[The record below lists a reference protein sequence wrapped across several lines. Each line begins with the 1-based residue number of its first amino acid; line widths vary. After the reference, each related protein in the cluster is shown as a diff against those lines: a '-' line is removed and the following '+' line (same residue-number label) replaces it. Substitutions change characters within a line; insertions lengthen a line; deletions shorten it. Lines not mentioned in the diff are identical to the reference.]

1 MVDKVTNKFFQIIF
15 ICFILLFFSCSKAD
29 KIILYNQMFATDS
42 IPEAGID
49 SIGFLMRK
57 HVIVVTVKDKNEI
70 HVYNAMNGEFKKSIK
85 RDNAFPNG
93 ITTINDQF
101 VLVTERDNKQV
112 AVFNSSMEFL
122 GTFGNNELRS
132 PYGITF
138 YQQDNNSYKVL
149 VTDSYEY
156 NNPRE
161 DRILGWD
168 FTIKNGE
175 FYTGKATVLGNPT
188 LYQVESIKADKHY
201 QTLLVAEEMK
211 EHHKVMVLD
220 LVSGEVIKEDLG
232 NFNRGNDPEGI
243 ALVTNKDNGGYWICT
258 EQSKTDNRFHLYDRK
273 TLEYMTTMY
282 LDNVSYTDG
291 IATAYMHGKWY
302 LYAVDNDARVVAF
315 ELPEINS

>member
-1 MVDKVTNKFFQIIF
+1 MKVFKIYL
-15 ICFILLFFSCSKAD
+15 ICHLFFLIGCNSKPNV
-29 KIILYNQMFATDS
+29 ITLQSPMFVTESLED
-42 IPEAGID
+42 AGMD

-57 HVIVVTVKDKNEI
+57 HVIIVTVKDKNELRI
-70 HVYNAMNGEFKKSIK
+70 YGAMNGKFKKSIK
-85 RDNAFPNG
+85 REGAYPNG

-112 AVFNSSMEFL
+112 AVFNSSMDFL

-138 YQQDNNSYKVL
+138 YQQDNNFYKVL

-156 NNPRE
+156 NNPRK
-161 DRILGWD
+161 DRILSWD
-168 FTIKNGE
+168 FTIENGE
-175 FYTGKATVLGNPT
+175 FSVGPATVLGNPT
-188 LYQVESIKADKHY
+188 FYQVESIQADKHY

-211 EHHKVMVLD
+211 EHHKIMALD

-232 NFNRGNDPEGI
+232 NFNIGNDPEGI

-315 ELPEINS
+315 ELPEID

>member
-1 MVDKVTNKFFQIIF
+1 MKILKFYLISS
-15 ICFILLFFSCSKAD
+15 LFFIIGCNSKPNV
-29 KIILYNQMFATDS
+29 IILDSPMFVTESVAD
-42 IPEAGID
+42 AGMD

-57 HVIVVTVKDKNEI
+57 HVIVVTAKDKNEL
-70 HVYNAMNGEFKKSIK
+70 HVYGAMNGKFKKSIK
-85 RDNAFPNG
+85 RENAYPNG

-112 AVFNSSMEFL
+112 AVFNSSMDFL
-122 GTFGNNELRS
+122 GTFGNDELRS

-138 YQQDNNSYKVL
+138 YKQENNSYKVL

-161 DRILGWD
+161 DRILSWD
-168 FTIKNGE
+168 FTIESGE
-175 FYTGKATVLGNPT
+175 FSVGPATVLGNPT
-188 LYQVESIKADKHY
+188 LYQVESIQADKHY

-211 EHHKVMVLD
+211 EHHKVLALD
-220 LVSGEVIKEDLG
+220 LMTGEVIKEDLG
-232 NFNRGNDPEGI
+232 NFDRGNDPEGI
-243 ALVTNKDNGGYWICT
+243 ALVINKDNNGYWICT

-273 TLEYMTTMY
+273 TLEYKTTMY

-315 ELPEINS
+315 ELPEIN

>member
-1 MVDKVTNKFFQIIF
+1 MNFNKLFLSF
-15 ICFILLFFSCSKAD
+15 IAILIFSCNLSHQVIVLD
-29 KIILYNQMFATDS
+29 NPMFATD
-42 IPEAGID
+42 PLEDAGMD

-93 ITTINDQF
+93 VTTINDQF

-112 AVFNSSMEFL
+112 AVFNSSMDFL
-122 GTFGNNELRS
+122 GTFGNDELRS

-138 YQQDNNSYKVL
+138 YKQEEGLYKVL

-161 DRILGWD
+161 DRILTWD
-168 FTIKNGE
+168 FTIDNE
-175 FYTGKATVLGNPT
+175 SFNVSSATVLGNPT
-188 LYQVESIKADKHY
+188 LYQVESIYADQHY
-201 QTLLVAEEMK
+201 QTLLVAEEMQ
-211 EHHKVMVLD
+211 EHHKVMALD
-220 LVSGEVIKEDLG
+220 LMTGQVKKEDLG

-243 ALVTNKDNGGYWICT
+243 ALVINKDNNGYWICT

-273 TLEYMTTMY
+273 TLEYMTTMF

-291 IATAYMHGKWY
+291 IATAYMHGKWF

-315 ELPEINS
+315 ELPEIN

>member
-1 MVDKVTNKFFQIIF
+1 MNFNKLFLSFIAILIFSCNPSHQIIV
-15 ICFILLFFSCSKAD
+15 LD
-29 KIILYNQMFATDS
+29 NPMFATEPVED
-42 IPEAGID
+42 AGMD

-93 ITTINDQF
+93 VTTINDQF

-112 AVFNSSMEFL
+112 AVFNSSMDFL
-122 GTFGNNELRS
+122 GTFGNDELRS

-138 YQQDNNSYKVL
+138 YKQEDGLYKVL

-161 DRILGWD
+161 DRILTWD
-168 FTIKNGE
+168 FTIDNE
-175 FYTGKATVLGNPT
+175 SFNVSSATVLGNPT
-188 LYQVESIKADKHY
+188 LYQVESIYADQHY
-201 QTLLVAEEMK
+201 QTLLVAEEMQ
-211 EHHKVMVLD
+211 EHHKVMALD
-220 LVSGEVIKEDLG
+220 LMTGEVKKEDLG

-243 ALVTNKDNGGYWICT
+243 ALVINKDNNGYWICT

-291 IATAYMHGKWY
+291 IATAYMHGKWF

-315 ELPEINS
+315 ELPEIN

>member
-1 MVDKVTNKFFQIIF
+1 MNFNKLFLSF
-15 ICFILLFFSCSKAD
+15 IAILIFSCNPSHQVIVLD
-29 KIILYNQMFATDS
+29 NPMFATD
-42 IPEAGID
+42 PVEDAGMD

-93 ITTINDQF
+93 VTTINDQF

-112 AVFNSSMEFL
+112 AVFNSSMDFL
-122 GTFGNNELRS
+122 GTFGNDELRS

-138 YQQDNNSYKVL
+138 YKQEEGLYKVL

-161 DRILGWD
+161 DRILTWD
-168 FTIKNGE
+168 FTIDNE
-175 FYTGKATVLGNPT
+175 SFNVSSASVLGNPT
-188 LYQVESIKADKHY
+188 LYQVESIYADQHY
-201 QTLLVAEEMK
+201 QTLLVAEEMQ
-211 EHHKVMVLD
+211 EHHKVMALD
-220 LVSGEVIKEDLG
+220 LMTGEVKKEDLG

-243 ALVTNKDNGGYWICT
+243 ALVINKDNNGYWICT

-273 TLEYMTTMY
+273 TLEYMNTMY

-291 IATAYMHGKWY
+291 IATAYMHGKWF

-315 ELPEINS
+315 ELPEIN

>member
-1 MVDKVTNKFFQIIF
+1 MKILKFYLISS
-15 ICFILLFFSCSKAD
+15 LFFIIGCNSKPSV
-29 KIILYNQMFATDS
+29 IILDSPMFVTESVAD
-42 IPEAGID
+42 AGMD

-57 HVIVVTVKDKNEI
+57 HVIVVTVKDKNEL
-70 HVYNAMNGEFKKSIK
+70 HVYGAMNGKFKKSIK
-85 RDNAFPNG
+85 RENAYPNG

-122 GTFGNNELRS
+122 GTFGNEELRS

-138 YQQDNNSYKVL
+138 YKQENNSYKVL

-161 DRILGWD
+161 DRILSWD
-168 FTIKNGE
+168 FTIENGE
-175 FYTGKATVLGNPT
+175 FSVGPATVLGNPT
-188 LYQVESIKADKHY
+188 LYQVESIQADKYY

-211 EHHKVMVLD
+211 EHHKVMALD
-220 LVSGEVIKEDLG
+220 LMTGEVIKEDLG
-232 NFNRGNDPEGI
+232 NFDRGNDPEGI
-243 ALVTNKDNGGYWICT
+243 ALVIDKDNNGYWICT

-273 TLEYMTTMY
+273 TLEYKTTMY

-291 IATAYMHGKWY
+291 IATAYMHGKWF

-315 ELPEINS
+315 ELPEIN

>member
-1 MVDKVTNKFFQIIF
+1 MNFNKLFLSF
-15 ICFILLFFSCSKAD
+15 IAILIFSCNPSHQVIVLD
-29 KIILYNQMFATDS
+29 NPMFATEPVED
-42 IPEAGID
+42 AGMD

-93 ITTINDQF
+93 VTTINDQF

-112 AVFNSSMEFL
+112 AVFNSSMDFL
-122 GTFGNNELRS
+122 GTFGNDELRS

-138 YQQDNNSYKVL
+138 YKQEEGLYKVL

-161 DRILGWD
+161 DRILTWD
-168 FTIKNGE
+168 FTIDNE
-175 FYTGKATVLGNPT
+175 SFNVSSASVLGNPT
-188 LYQVESIKADKHY
+188 LYQVESIYADQHY

-211 EHHKVMVLD
+211 EHHKVMALD
-220 LVSGEVIKEDLG
+220 LMTGEVKKEDLG
-232 NFNRGNDPEGI
+232 NFNRGDDPEGI
-243 ALVTNKDNGGYWICT
+243 ALVINKDNNGYWICT

-273 TLEYMTTMY
+273 TLEYMNTMY

-291 IATAYMHGKWY
+291 IATAYMHGKWF

-315 ELPEINS
+315 ELPEIN

>member
-1 MVDKVTNKFFQIIF
+1 MNFNKLFLSF
-15 ICFILLFFSCSKAD
+15 IAILIFSCNPSHQVIELD
-29 KIILYNQMFATDS
+29 NPMFATD
-42 IPEAGID
+42 PVEDAGMD

-93 ITTINDQF
+93 VTTINDQF

-112 AVFNSSMEFL
+112 AVFNSSMDFL
-122 GTFGNNELRS
+122 GTFGNDELRS

-138 YQQDNNSYKVL
+138 YKQEEGLYKVL

-161 DRILGWD
+161 DRILTWD
-168 FTIKNGE
+168 FTIDNE
-175 FYTGKATVLGNPT
+175 SFNASSASVLGNQT
-188 LYQVESIKADKHY
+188 LYQVESIYADQHY
-201 QTLLVAEEMK
+201 QTVLVAEEMK
-211 EHHKVMVLD
+211 EHHKVMALD
-220 LVSGEVIKEDLG
+220 LMTGEVKKEDLG

-243 ALVTNKDNGGYWICT
+243 ALVINKDNNGYWICT

-273 TLEYMTTMY
+273 TLEYMNTMY

-291 IATAYMHGKWY
+291 IATAYMHGKWF

-315 ELPEINS
+315 ELPEIN

>member
-1 MVDKVTNKFFQIIF
+1 MQFLRSYLFLF
-15 ICFILLFFSCSKAD
+15 FILTVGCSSKTD
-29 KIILYNQMFATDS
+29 VITLKNPMFVTESVMD
-42 IPEAGID
+42 AGMD

-57 HVIVVTVKDKNEI
+57 HVIVVTVKDRNEL
-70 HVYNAMNGEFKKSIK
+70 HVYNAMNGELKNSIK
-85 RDNAFPNG
+85 RENAYPNG

-101 VLVTERDNKQV
+101 VLVTERDNQQV

-138 YQQDNNSYKVL
+138 YKQDDNSYKVL

-161 DRILGWD
+161 DRILSWD
-168 FTIKNGE
+168 FTIENGE
-175 FYTGKATVLGNPT
+175 FSVGPATVLGSPT
-188 LYQVESIKADKHY
+188 LYQVESIQADKYY

-211 EHHKVMVLD
+211 EHHKVMALD
-220 LVSGEVIKEDLG
+220 LITGEVIKEDLG
-232 NFNRGNDPEGI
+232 NFDRGNDPEGI
-243 ALVTNKDNGGYWICT
+243 ALVINKDNNGYWICT

-273 TLEYMTTMY
+273 TLEYKTTMY

-291 IATAYMHGKWY
+291 IATAYMHGKWF

-315 ELPEINS
+315 ELPEIN

>member
-1 MVDKVTNKFFQIIF
+1 MNFNKLFLSFIAILIFSCNPSHQIIV
-15 ICFILLFFSCSKAD
+15 LD
-29 KIILYNQMFATDS
+29 NPMFATEPVED
-42 IPEAGID
+42 AGMD

-93 ITTINDQF
+93 VTTINDQF

-112 AVFNSSMEFL
+112 AVFNSSMDFL
-122 GTFGNNELRS
+122 GTFGNDELRS

-138 YQQDNNSYKVL
+138 YKQEDGLYKVL

-161 DRILGWD
+161 DRILTWD
-168 FTIKNGE
+168 FTIDNE
-175 FYTGKATVLGNPT
+175 SFNVSSASVLGNPT
-188 LYQVESIKADKHY
+188 LYQVESIYADQHY
-201 QTLLVAEEMK
+201 QTVLVAEEMK
-211 EHHKVMVLD
+211 EHHKVMALD
-220 LVSGEVIKEDLG
+220 LMTGEVKKEDLG

-243 ALVTNKDNGGYWICT
+243 ALVINKDNNGYWICT

-273 TLEYMTTMY
+273 TLEYMNTMY

-291 IATAYMHGKWY
+291 IATAYMHGKWF

-315 ELPEINS
+315 ELPEIN

>member
-1 MVDKVTNKFFQIIF
+1 MNFLRSFFF
-15 ICFILLFFSCSKAD
+15 LFFILTIGCSSKAD
-29 KIILYNQMFATDS
+29 VITLKNPIFVTESLTD
-42 IPEAGID
+42 AGMD

-57 HVIVVTVKDKNEI
+57 HVIVVTVKDKNEL
-70 HVYNAMNGEFKKSIK
+70 HVYNAMNGELKKSIK
-85 RDNAFPNG
+85 RENAFPNG

-122 GTFGNNELRS
+122 GSFGNNELRS

-138 YQQDNNSYKVL
+138 YKQDNSSYKVL

-161 DRILGWD
+161 DRILTWD
-168 FTIKNGE
+168 FSIENE
-175 FYTGKATVLGNPT
+175 SFNVSKASVLGNPT
-188 LYQVESIKADKHY
+188 LYQVESIQADKHY
-201 QTLLVAEEMK
+201 NTLLVAEEME

-220 LVSGEVIKEDLG
+220 LMTGEVLKEDLG
-232 NFNRGNDPEGI
+232 DFNRGNDPEGI
-243 ALVTNKDNGGYWICT
+243 ALVINKDHQGYWICT

-273 TLEYMTTMY
+273 TLENFATMY

-291 IATAYMHGKWY
+291 IATAYMHGKWF
-302 LYAVDNDARVVAF
+302 LYAVDNDARVAAF
-315 ELPEINS
+315 ELPEIN

>member
-1 MVDKVTNKFFQIIF
+1 MNFNKLFLSF
-15 ICFILLFFSCSKAD
+15 IAILIFSCNPSHQVIVLD
-29 KIILYNQMFATDS
+29 NPMFATD
-42 IPEAGID
+42 PVEDAGMD

-93 ITTINDQF
+93 VTTINDQF

-112 AVFNSSMEFL
+112 AVFNSSMDFL
-122 GTFGNNELRS
+122 GTFGNDELRS

-138 YQQDNNSYKVL
+138 YKQEDGLYKVL

-161 DRILGWD
+161 DRILTWD
-168 FTIKNGE
+168 FTIDNE
-175 FYTGKATVLGNPT
+175 SFNVSSATVLGNPT
-188 LYQVESIKADKHY
+188 LYQVESIYADQHY

-211 EHHKVMVLD
+211 EHHKVMALD
-220 LVSGEVIKEDLG
+220 LMTGEVKKEDLG

-243 ALVTNKDNGGYWICT
+243 ALVINKDNNGYWICT

-273 TLEYMTTMY
+273 TLEYMNTMY

-291 IATAYMHGKWY
+291 IATAYMHGKWF

-315 ELPEINS
+315 ELPEIN

>member
-1 MVDKVTNKFFQIIF
+1 MKVFKIYL
-15 ICFILLFFSCSKAD
+15 ICHLFFLIGCNSKPNV
-29 KIILYNQMFATDS
+29 ITLQSPMFVTESLED
-42 IPEAGID
+42 AGMD

-57 HVIVVTVKDKNEI
+57 HVIIVTVKDKNELRI
-70 HVYNAMNGEFKKSIK
+70 YGAMNGKFKKSIK
-85 RDNAFPNG
+85 REGAYPNG

-138 YQQDNNSYKVL
+138 YQQDNNFYKVL

-156 NNPRE
+156 NNPRK
-161 DRILGWD
+161 DRILSWD
-168 FTIKNGE
+168 FTIENGE
-175 FYTGKATVLGNPT
+175 FSVGPATVLGNPT
-188 LYQVESIKADKHY
+188 FYQVESIQADKHY

-211 EHHKVMVLD
+211 EHHKIMALD

-232 NFNRGNDPEGI
+232 NFNIGNDPEGI

-315 ELPEINS
+315 ELPQID

>member
-1 MVDKVTNKFFQIIF
+1 MNFNKLFLSF
-15 ICFILLFFSCSKAD
+15 IAILIFSCNPSHQVIVLDNA
-29 KIILYNQMFATDS
+29 MFATD
-42 IPEAGID
+42 PVEDAGMD

-93 ITTINDQF
+93 VTTINDQF

-112 AVFNSSMEFL
+112 AVFNSSMDFL
-122 GTFGNNELRS
+122 GTFGNDELRS

-138 YQQDNNSYKVL
+138 YKQEEGLYKVL

-161 DRILGWD
+161 DRILTWD
-168 FTIKNGE
+168 FTIDNE
-175 FYTGKATVLGNPT
+175 SFNVSSATVLGNPT
-188 LYQVESIKADKHY
+188 LYQVESIYADQHY
-201 QTLLVAEEMK
+201 QTLLVAEEMQ
-211 EHHKVMVLD
+211 EHHKVMALD
-220 LVSGEVIKEDLG
+220 LMTGEVKKEDLG

-243 ALVTNKDNGGYWICT
+243 ALVINKDNNGYWICT

-273 TLEYMTTMY
+273 TLEYMNTMY

-291 IATAYMHGKWY
+291 IATAYMHGKWF

-315 ELPEINS
+315 ELPEIN

>member
-1 MVDKVTNKFFQIIF
+1 MFVTES
-15 ICFILLFFSCSKAD
+15 L
-29 KIILYNQMFATDS
+29 TD
-42 IPEAGID
+42 AGMD

-57 HVIVVTVKDKNEI
+57 HVIIVTVKDKNEL
-70 HVYNAMNGEFKKSIK
+70 HVYNAMNGELKKSIK
-85 RDNAFPNG
+85 RENAFPNG

-122 GTFGNNELRS
+122 GSFGNNELRS

-138 YQQDNNSYKVL
+138 YKQDNSSYKVL

-161 DRILGWD
+161 DRILTWD
-168 FTIKNGE
+168 FSIENKSFNVS
-175 FYTGKATVLGNPT
+175 KASVLGNPT
-188 LYQVESIKADKHY
+188 LYQVESIQADKHY
-201 QTLLVAEEMK
+201 NTLLVAEEME

-220 LVSGEVIKEDLG
+220 LMTGEVLKEDLG
-232 NFNRGNDPEGI
+232 DFNRGNDPEGI
-243 ALVTNKDNGGYWICT
+243 ALVINKDHQGYWICT

-273 TLEYMTTMY
+273 TLENFATMY

-291 IATAYMHGKWY
+291 IATAYMHGKWF
-302 LYAVDNDARVVAF
+302 LYAVDNDARVAAF
-315 ELPEINS
+315 ELPEIN

>member
-1 MVDKVTNKFFQIIF
+1 MKVFKIYL
-15 ICFILLFFSCSKAD
+15 ICHLFFLIGCNSKPNV
-29 KIILYNQMFATDS
+29 ITLQSPMFVTESLED
-42 IPEAGID
+42 AGMD

-57 HVIVVTVKDKNEI
+57 HVIIVTVKDKNELRI
-70 HVYNAMNGEFKKSIK
+70 YGAMNGKFKKSIK
-85 RDNAFPNG
+85 REGAYPNG

-138 YQQDNNSYKVL
+138 YQQDNNFYKVL

-156 NNPRE
+156 NNPRK
-161 DRILGWD
+161 DRILSWD
-168 FTIKNGE
+168 FTIENGE
-175 FYTGKATVLGNPT
+175 FSVGPATVLGNPT
-188 LYQVESIKADKHY
+188 FYQVESIQADKHY

-211 EHHKVMVLD
+211 EHHKIMALD

-232 NFNRGNDPEGI
+232 NFNIGNDPEGI

-258 EQSKTDNRFHLYDRK
+258 EQSKTDNRFHLFDRK

-315 ELPEINS
+315 ELPEID

>member
-1 MVDKVTNKFFQIIF
+1 MNFNKLFLSF
-15 ICFILLFFSCSKAD
+15 IAILIFSCNPSHQVIVLD
-29 KIILYNQMFATDS
+29 NPMFATD
-42 IPEAGID
+42 PVEDAGMD

-93 ITTINDQF
+93 VTTINDQF

-112 AVFNSSMEFL
+112 AVFNSSMDFL
-122 GTFGNNELRS
+122 GTFGNDELRS

-138 YQQDNNSYKVL
+138 YKQEEGLYKVL

-161 DRILGWD
+161 DRILTWD
-168 FTIKNGE
+168 FKIDNE
-175 FYTGKATVLGNPT
+175 SFNVSSASVLGNPT
-188 LYQVESIKADKHY
+188 LYQVESIYADQHY
-201 QTLLVAEEMK
+201 QTVLVAEEMK
-211 EHHKVMVLD
+211 EHHKIMALD
-220 LVSGEVIKEDLG
+220 LMTGEVVKEDLG

-243 ALVTNKDNGGYWICT
+243 ALVINKDNNGYWICT

-273 TLEYMTTMY
+273 TLQYMNTMY

-291 IATAYMHGKWY
+291 IATAYMHGKWF

-315 ELPEINS
+315 ELPEIN

>member
-1 MVDKVTNKFFQIIF
+1 MNFNKLFLSF
-15 ICFILLFFSCSKAD
+15 IAILIFSCNPSHQVIVLD
-29 KIILYNQMFATDS
+29 NPMFATD
-42 IPEAGID
+42 PVEDAGMD

-93 ITTINDQF
+93 VTTINDQF

-112 AVFNSSMEFL
+112 AVFNSSMDFL
-122 GTFGNNELRS
+122 GTFGNDELRS

-138 YQQDNNSYKVL
+138 YKQEDGLYKVL

-161 DRILGWD
+161 DRILTWD
-168 FTIKNGE
+168 FTIDNE
-175 FYTGKATVLGNPT
+175 SFNVSSASVLGNPT
-188 LYQVESIKADKHY
+188 LYQVESIYADQHY
-201 QTLLVAEEMK
+201 QTVLVAEEMK
-211 EHHKVMVLD
+211 EHHKVMALD
-220 LVSGEVIKEDLG
+220 LMTGEVKKEDLG

-243 ALVTNKDNGGYWICT
+243 ALVINKDNNGYWICT

-273 TLEYMTTMY
+273 TLEYMNTMY

-291 IATAYMHGKWY
+291 IATAYMHGKWF

-315 ELPEINS
+315 ELPEIN

>member
-1 MVDKVTNKFFQIIF
+1 MKILKFFLISS
-15 ICFILLFFSCSKAD
+15 LFFIIGCNSKPNI
-29 KIILYNQMFATDS
+29 IILDSPMFVTESVAD
-42 IPEAGID
+42 AGMD

-57 HVIVVTVKDKNEI
+57 HVIVVTVKDKNEL
-70 HVYNAMNGEFKKSIK
+70 HVYGAMNGKFKKSIK
-85 RDNAFPNG
+85 RENAYPNG

-122 GTFGNNELRS
+122 GTFGNDELRS

-138 YQQDNNSYKVL
+138 YKQENNSYKVL

-161 DRILGWD
+161 DRILSWD
-168 FTIKNGE
+168 FTIESGE
-175 FYTGKATVLGNPT
+175 FSVGPATVLGNPT
-188 LYQVESIKADKHY
+188 LYQVESIQADKHY

-211 EHHKVMVLD
+211 EHHKVMALD
-220 LVSGEVIKEDLG
+220 LMTGEVIKEDLG
-232 NFNRGNDPEGI
+232 NFDRGNDPEGI
-243 ALVTNKDNGGYWICT
+243 ALVVNKNNNGYWICT

-273 TLEYMTTMY
+273 TLEYKTTMY

-291 IATAYMHGKWY
+291 IATAYMHGKWF
-302 LYAVDNDARVVAF
+302 LYAIDNDARVVAF
-315 ELPEINS
+315 ELPDEIN